1 MTERSR
7 WTKRRNEKKL
17 AESMTDEHL
26 LSLLPDFVQQ
36 AIVQADGDSNKI
48 QTSRFRLPDSD
59 DEGMDVAHY
68 TQLHEAQV
76 FIV

>member
-7 WTKRRNEKKL
+7 WTKRRNEKKS

-26 LSLLPDFVQQ
+26 LSLLPDFVQ
-36 AIVQADGDSNKI
+36 ADGDSNNI

-59 DEGMDVAHY
+59 NEGLDVAPY
-68 TQLHEAQV
+68 INFMKPRYL
-76 FIV
+76 

>member
-7 WTKRRNEKKL
+7 WTKRRNEKKS

-26 LSLLPDFVQQ
+26 LSLLPDFVQ
-36 AIVQADGDSNKI
+36 ADGDSNNI

-59 DEGMDVAHY
+59 NEGMDVAPY
-68 TQLHEAQV
+68 TELHEAQV
-76 FIV
+76 FIVLKKY

>member
-7 WTKRRNEKKL
+7 WTKRRNEKKS

-26 LSLLPDFVQQ
+26 LISLLPDFVQ
-36 AIVQADGDSNKI
+36 ADGDSNNI

-59 DEGMDVAHY
+59 NEGMDVAPY
-68 TQLHEAQV
+68 TELHEAYGEPK
-76 FIV
+76 

>member
-7 WTKRRNEKKL
+7 WTKRRNEKKS

-26 LSLLPDFVQQ
+26 LSLLPDFVQ
-36 AIVQADGDSNKI
+36 ADGDSNNI

-59 DEGMDVAHY
+59 NEGMDVAPY
-68 TQLHEAQV
+68 TELHEAQV
-76 FIV
+76 FIFLKKY